1 MSALSRTCRIQHFH
15 AMLYAYR
22 LIILIDRVF
31 LQNVYVS
38 SKIYFLL
45 YNIYLP
51 RSIKYINDHIN
62 TSLNN
67 IFHISFVFTKENI

>member
-51 RSIKYINDHIN
+51 TRLNSIGQTTI
-62 TSLNN
+62 SLNN